1 MVSGRF
7 RNSQWPGLKNEEIL
21 SSGKSLRRLLMWKIL
36 VVATVAAIPLMLS
49 TGEVRA
55 SGMSASR
62 LTGVT
67 CPAGTCGNHGAS
79 NAKELKF
86 CKASKCAK

>member
-1 MVSGRF
+1 M
-7 RNSQWPGLKNEEIL
+7 L
-21 SSGKSLRRLLMWKIL
+21 KIL

-49 TGEVRA
+49 TGELRA

-67 CPAGTCGNHGAS
+67 CPAGTCGANGAS
-79 NAKELKF
+79 NAKDLKF
-86 CKASKCAK
+86 CKASKCPKGMAK